1 VRRKPSGVRAGVN
14 PAPPLGASLRGDFPA
29 LTHKLRGRAPVYLD
43 SACTT
48 LRAEPVIQAMASLQR
63 GPLGCHGR
71 SNHAFG
77 RATSEVY
84 EAARETVRGF
94 LGAREAREIVFVRNT
109 TEAINLV
116 AWSFP
121 WRAGD
126 VVLTTDLEHNS
137 NLLPWQRL
145 ARQGRV
151 THRLHRVDPQRGVDL
166 DALARDLRGVRL
178 LALPHVSNLLGL
190 DFPLA
195 EIARLARAAGA
206 AVLVDGAQAV
216 CTHPVDV
223 AALGVDFYAFSFHK
237 MFGPAGAGALY
248 GRLEQLEG
256 LRPFVAG
263 GGTVESASYDDARFE
278 PLPMR
283 LEAGV
288 GNYEAVIGGAAAVRY
303 LRGLGQRAVHE
314 HVVAL
319 NRQATQALSRLP
331 RVEILGPREAD
342 RRGGILSF
350 HVQGMRSEGLARM
363 LDHSAAVMVRHG
375 KLCVHPWFEAR
386 GVPDAIRVS
395 FSAYNTPDEVRRFT
409 RTLAGGVD
417 MLG

>member
-1 VRRKPSGVRAGVN
+1 VSGLDVRVRD
-14 PAPPLGASLRGDFPA
+14 DFPA
-29 LTHKLRGRAPVYLD
+29 LKQRIRGRAPIYLD

-48 LRAEPVIQAMASLQR
+48 LRAEPVILAMAELQR

-77 RATSEVY
+77 RATSEAY

-94 LGAREAREIVFVRNT
+94 LGAKEAREIVFVRNT

-121 WRAGD
+121 WREGD

-151 THRLHRVDPQRGVDL
+151 THRLHRVDPQRGLDL
-166 DALARDLRGVRL
+166 DVLERDLRGVRL

-190 DFPLA
+190 DFPLP
-195 EIARLARAAGA
+195 EIVRLARRAGA

-248 GRLEQLEG
+248 GRLELLES
-256 LRPFVAG
+256 LRPFMAG
-263 GGTVESASYDDARFE
+263 GGTVQSATYDDARFE

-303 LRGLGQRAVHE
+303 LQSLGQRALHD

-319 NRQATQALSRLP
+319 NRQATHALTRLP
-331 RVEILGPREAD
+331 RVRILGPREPE

-350 HVQGMRSEGLARM
+350 HVQGMQSEGLARM
-363 LDHSAAVMVRHG
+363 LDHSAGVMVRHG
-375 KLCVHPWFEAR
+375 KLCVHPWFGAR
-386 GVPDAIRVS
+386 GAPDAIRAS
-395 FSAYNTPDEVRRFT
+395 FSAYNTPDEIRHFT
-409 RTLAGGVD
+409 RTIIGGVD

>member
-1 VRRKPSGVRAGVN
+1 MSLLPPSVRD
-14 PAPPLGASLRGDFPA
+14 DFPA
-29 LTHKLRGRAPVYLD
+29 LRQRIRGRAPVYLD

-48 LRAEPVIQAMASLQR
+48 LRPEPVIQAMADLQR

-77 RATSEVY
+77 RATSEAY
-84 EAARETVRGF
+84 EGARETVRAF
-94 LGAREAREIVFVRNT
+94 LGAGEAREIVFVRNT

-126 VVLTTDLEHNS
+126 VVLTTDVEHNS

-151 THRLHRVDPQRGVDL
+151 SHRVHRVDPQRGL
-166 DALARDLRGVRL
+166 DIGALERDLRGVRL

-195 EIARLARAAGA
+195 EVVRVARKAGA

-216 CTHPVDV
+216 CTHPVEV

-248 GRLEQLEG
+248 GRLSLLET
-256 LRPFVAG
+256 LRPFIAG
-263 GGTVESASYDDARFE
+263 GGTVEAATYDDARFE

-288 GNYEAVIGGAAAVRY
+288 GNYEAVIGGAAAIGY
-303 LRGLGQRAVHE
+303 LGGLGQRALHA
-314 HVVAL
+314 HVVEL
-319 NRQATQALSRLP
+319 NRIATQGLRRIS
-331 RVEILGPREAD
+331 RVEILGPAEAE
-342 RRGGILSF
+342 RRSGILSF
-350 HVQGMRSEGLARM
+350 HVRGMASEGLARM
-363 LDHSAAVMVRHG
+363 LDSSSGIMVRHG
-375 KLCVHPWFEAR
+375 KLCVHPWFDAR
-386 GVPDAIRVS
+386 RVPDAIRAS
-395 FSAYNTPDEVRRFT
+395 FSAYNTPEEVQRFV

-417 MLG
+417 MIG

>member
-1 VRRKPSGVRAGVN
+1 MSLL
-14 PAPPLGASLRGDFPA
+14 PASIRDDFPSLRQRI
-29 LTHKLRGRAPVYLD
+29 RGRAPVYLD

-48 LRAEPVIQAMASLQR
+48 LRPEPVIQAVVDLQR

-77 RATSEVY
+77 RATSEAY
-84 EAARETVRGF
+84 EAAREDVRGF
-94 LGAREAREIVFVRNT
+94 LGAAEAREIVFVRNT

-121 WRAGD
+121 WRSGD

-145 ARQGRV
+145 ARQGRI
-151 THRLHRVDPQRGVDL
+151 THRIHRVDPQRGL
-166 DALARDLRGVRL
+166 DITNLERDLRGVRL
-178 LALPHVSNLLGL
+178 LALPHVSNLLGMS
-190 DFPLA
+190 FPLA
-195 EIARLARAAGA
+195 EVVRAAHKAGA
-206 AVLVDGAQAV
+206 VVLVDGAQAV

-248 GRLEQLEG
+248 GRLSLLET
-256 LRPFVAG
+256 LRPFIAG
-263 GGTVESASYDDARFE
+263 GGTVEAATYDDARFE

-288 GNYEAVIGGAAAVRY
+288 GNYEAVIGGAAAIRY
-303 LRGLGQRAVHE
+303 LRGLGQQALHAHAVE
-314 HVVAL
+314 L
-319 NRQATQALSRLP
+319 NRIATQGLRRVP
-331 RVEILGPREAD
+331 RVEILGPAEAE

-350 HVQGMRSEGLARM
+350 HVRGMASEGLARM
-363 LDHSAAVMVRHG
+363 LDSSSGIMVRHG
-375 KLCVHPWFEAR
+375 KLCVHPWFGAR
-386 GVPDAIRVS
+386 RVPDAIRAS
-395 FSAYNTPDEVRRFT
+395 FSAYNTPDEVKRFV
-409 RTLAGGVD
+409 RTVAGGVD
-417 MLG
+417 MIG

>member
-1 VRRKPSGVRAGVN
+1 MSLLDP
-14 PAPPLGASLRGDFPA
+14 SLRRDFPA
-29 LTHKLRGRAPVYLD
+29 LTQRVRGREPVYLD

-48 LRAEPVIQAMASLQR
+48 LRPEPVIQAVVALQR

-71 SNHAFG
+71 SNHSFG
-77 RATSEVY
+77 RATSEAY
-84 EAARETVRGF
+84 EGAREAARDF
-94 LGAREAREIVFVRNT
+94 LGAAEAREIVFVRNT

-121 WRAGD
+121 WKAGD

-151 THRLHRVDPQRGVDL
+151 DHRIHRVDPRRGLDL
-166 DALARDLRGVRL
+166 AALERDLKGVRL

-190 DFPLA
+190 TFPLA
-195 EIARLARAAGA
+195 DVARLARKAGA

-216 CTHPVDV
+216 STHPVDV

-237 MFGPAGAGALY
+237 MFGPGGAGVLY
-248 GRLEQLEG
+248 GRLPQLET

-263 GGTVESASYDDARFE
+263 GGTVEAVTYDDARFE

-288 GNYEAVIGGAAAVRY
+288 GNYEAVIGGAAAIRY
-303 LRGLGQRAVHE
+303 LRSIGQERLHR
-314 HVVAL
+314 HVVEL
-319 NRQATQALSRLP
+319 NRAATTGLRRVS
-331 RVEILGPREAD
+331 RVEILGPEEPE

-350 HVQGMRSEGLARM
+350 HVRGMASEGLARM
-363 LDHSAAVMVRHG
+363 LDSSSGIMVRHG
-375 KLCVHPWFEAR
+375 KLCVHPWFGAR
-386 GVPDAIRVS
+386 GVPDALRAS
-395 FSAYNTPDEVRRFT
+395 FSAYNTAEEVRRFV
-409 RTLAGGVD
+409 RAVVGAVD
-417 MLG
+417 MIG